1 MIKALNKKIVP
12 KKSLFRVLRVQVPF
26 LQRASA
32 LLSAL
37 VFLATVLVITVD
49 ANAVTPKQQY
59 YKAKEKYAI
68 LQKNKAHQKRRDKWL
83 SCIES
88 FETVYKLDPN
98 GPWAAAGMFKSAE
111 LYYEL
116 YKRSGKNAYRS
127 EALDRFERI
136 VKRYPQ
142 SRYRGESQKAIAVI
156 KSKPKSTTASSSKKL
171 QEKKYLKADACY
183 SRLRKSP
190 GKQKYRDQWETCID
204 KYDDAYRTD
213 MGGPYAAVSLYQT
226 GELYYG
232 LYRWSHIRADKEK
245 GTKRL
250 QNTIERYPDSSYAQK
265 AKSKLVAIHG
275 KNSQVLTGLEKKDPP
290 TGLYAEPSD
299 DIAKMIQDAGNA
311 QKPGGKS
318 SPAADGSMSIVQGL
332 RSWSN
337 PGYTRIVIDADRT
350 AKYEHHIL
358 KPDPSKRK
366 PPRLYVDLMNSRLKK
381 GIDTSVPI
389 NDHLLSKVRAGQNR
403 PDSVRVV
410 IDIKSYKYYKI
421 FNLSNPFRIVID
433 VRGDDQAVAQQHK
446 AASNQ
451 TVSKGKI
458 GPNALAKQLALG
470 VKTIVIDPGHGG
482 KGYGAPGY
490 YKGVHE
496 KRIVLD
502 ISKKLKKKIEQE
514 LNCTVYLTRSTD
526 RYLSLEERTAIA
538 NTKNADLFI
547 SIHTNSARD
556 RRAYGI
562 ETYFL
567 NLATD
572 DEAIRVAALENQTST
587 KNISDL
593 ETILND
599 LMQNAK
605 IYESKGLATSVQ
617 TSLNGHMRK
626 SYQRIKNKGVKQA
639 PFYVLL
645 GAQMPAILVETSFIS
660 NSRECKRL
668 TNEQYQNHL
677 CDGIIKGIR
686 KYMKEI
692 NPTALLRNNA
702 TAGSS

>member
-1 MIKALNKKIVP
+1 MRPLP
-12 KKSLFRVLRVQVPF
+12 
-26 LQRASA
+26 LQRTAA
-32 LLSAL
+32 VLSIL
-37 VFLATVLVITVD
+37 VFLATVLLIAVD
-49 ANAVTPKQQY
+49 ANALTPKEQY
-59 YKAKEKYAI
+59 YKAKKKYDQ
-68 LQKNKAHQKRRDKWL
+68 LLKNKAHQKRRDKWL
-83 SCIES
+83 ACIES

-98 GPWAAAGMFKSAE
+98 GPWAAAGMYRSAE
-111 LYYEL
+111 LYHEL

-136 VKRYPQ
+136 VKRYPK
-142 SRYRGESQKAIAVI
+142 SRYRDQSRKAIAAI
-156 KSKPKSTTASSSKKL
+156 TSKPQRTSAPSVKKI
-171 QEKKYLKADACY
+171 QEKKYLQADACY

-204 KYDDAYRTD
+204 KYDAAYKTD
-213 MGGPYAAVSLYQT
+213 MGGSYAAASLYQT
-226 GELYYG
+226 GELYHG

-245 GTKRL
+245 ATKRL
-250 QNTIERYPDSSYAQK
+250 QNTIERYPDSAYAQK
-265 AKSKLVAIHG
+265 AESKLIAIHG
-275 KNSQVLTGLEKKDPP
+275 KNSPVLKGLEKKEPP
-290 TGLYAEPSD
+290 TGLYIEQSD
-299 DIAKMIQDAGNA
+299 DISKMIQDSSGARKPAGEL
-311 QKPGGKS
+311 P
-318 SPAADGSMSIVQGL
+318 PAGDGPMTIVQGL

-337 PGYTRIVIDADRT
+337 PGYTRIVIDADRKT
-350 AKYEHHIL
+350 RYKHHIL
-358 KPDPSKRK
+358 KRDPSNKK
-366 PPRLYVDLMNSRLKK
+366 PPRMYVDLMNSRLKN

-389 NDHLLSKVRAGQNR
+389 NDNLLSKVRAGQNQ

-433 VRGDDQAVAQQHK
+433 VRGEDQAMA
-446 AASNQ
+446 
-451 TVSKGKI
+451 KGGNSIPVPGGTKGPI

-482 KGYGAPGY
+482 KDYGAPGY

-502 ISKKLKKKIEQE
+502 ISKKLKKRIEQE
-514 LNCTVYLTRSTD
+514 LNCKVYLTRSTD

-547 SIHTNSARD
+547 SIHTNSAKD

-605 IYESKGLATSVQ
+605 IHESKGLATSVQ
-617 TSLNGHMRK
+617 TSLNSHMRK
-626 SYQRIKNKGVKQA
+626 SYNRIKNKGVKQA

-660 NSRECKRL
+660 NPRECKRL
-668 TNEQYQNHL
+668 TTEQYQNHL

-686 KYMKEI
+686 KYIKEI
-692 NPTALLRNNA
+692 NPTALLRHNA
-702 TAGSS
+702 VPGGSG

>member
-1 MIKALNKKIVP
+1 MKALNKNITDTTRTGIRP
-12 KKSLFRVLRVQVPF
+12 LP
-26 LQRASA
+26 LQRTAA
-32 LLSAL
+32 VLSIL
-37 VFLATVLVITVD
+37 VFLATVLLITVD
-49 ANAVTPKQQY
+49 ANALSPKEQY
-59 YKAKEKYAI
+59 YKAKKKYDQ
-68 LQKNKAHQKRRDKWL
+68 LLKNKAHQKRRDKWL
-83 SCIES
+83 ACIES

-98 GPWAAAGMFKSAE
+98 GPWAAAGMYRSAE
-111 LYYEL
+111 LYHEL

-136 VKRYPQ
+136 IKRYPE
-142 SRYRGESQKAIAVI
+142 SRYRDQSRKAIAAI
-156 KSKPKSTTASSSKKL
+156 TSKPQRTSAPSAKKI
-171 QEKKYLKADACY
+171 QEKKYLQADACY

-204 KYDDAYRTD
+204 KYDAAYKTD
-213 MGGPYAAVSLYQT
+213 MGGPYAPASLYQT
-226 GELYYG
+226 GELYHG

-245 GTKRL
+245 ATKRL
-250 QNTIERYPDSSYAQK
+250 QNTIERYPDSAYAQK
-265 AKSKLVAIHG
+265 AESKLIAIHG
-275 KNSQVLTGLEKKDPP
+275 KNSPVLKGLEKKEPP
-290 TGLYAEPSD
+290 TGLYIEQSD
-299 DIAKMIQDAGNA
+299 DISKMIQDSSGARKPAG
-311 QKPGGKS
+311 KLP
-318 SPAADGSMSIVQGL
+318 PAGDGPMTIVQGL

-337 PGYTRIVIDADRT
+337 PGYTRIVIDADRKT
-350 AKYEHHIL
+350 RYKHHIL
-358 KPDPSKRK
+358 KRDPSNKK
-366 PPRLYVDLMNSRLKK
+366 PPRMYVDLMNSRLKK

-389 NDHLLSKVRAGQNR
+389 NDNLLSKVRAGQNQ

-433 VRGDDQAVAQQHK
+433 VRGEDQAMA
-446 AASNQ
+446 
-451 TVSKGKI
+451 KGGNSIPVPGGTEGPI

-482 KGYGAPGY
+482 KDYGAPGY

-502 ISKKLKKKIEQE
+502 ISKRLKKRIEQE
-514 LNCTVYLTRSTD
+514 LNCKVYLTRSTD

-547 SIHTNSARD
+547 SIHTNSAKD

-605 IYESKGLATSVQ
+605 IHESKGLATSVQ
-617 TSLNGHMRK
+617 TSLNSHMRK
-626 SYQRIKNKGVKQA
+626 SYNRIKNKGVKQA

-660 NSRECKRL
+660 NPRECKRL
-668 TNEQYQNHL
+668 TTEEYQNHL
-677 CDGIIKGIR
+677 CDGIVKGIQ
-686 KYMKEI
+686 KYIKEI
-692 NPTALLRNNA
+692 NPTALLRHNA
-702 TAGSS
+702 VPGGSG

>member
-1 MIKALNKKIVP
+1 MTALRKNITNKTRAGLRP
-12 KKSLFRVLRVQVPF
+12 LSLRRTAAVL
-26 LQRASA
+26 ST
-32 LLSAL
+32 L
-37 VFLATVLVITVD
+37 VFLAAVLLTRAD
-49 ANAVTPKQQY
+49 AHALTPKEQY
-59 YKAKEKYAI
+59 YKAKGKYSQ
-68 LQKNKAHQKRRDKWL
+68 LLKNKAHQKRRDKWL
-83 SCIES
+83 ACIES

-98 GPWAAAGMFKSAE
+98 GPWAAAGMYRSAE

-136 VKRYPQ
+136 IKRYPQ
-142 SRYRGESQKAIAVI
+142 SRYSDQSRKAIAAI
-156 KSKPKSTTASSSKKL
+156 RSRPKPASVPSAKKF
-171 QEKKYLKADACY
+171 QEKKYLQADACY

-204 KYDDAYRTD
+204 KYDAAYKTD
-213 MGGPYAAVSLYQT
+213 MGGPYAAASLYQT
-226 GELYYG
+226 GELYHG

-245 GTKRL
+245 ATKRL
-250 QNTIERYPDSSYAQK
+250 QNTIERYPDSAYAQK
-265 AKSKLVAIHG
+265 AESKLIAIHG
-275 KNSQVLTGLEKKDPP
+275 KNSPVLKTLDKKQAA
-290 TGLYAEPSD
+290 TGLYIEQSD
-299 DIAKMIQDAGNA
+299 EISKMIQD
-311 QKPGGKS
+311 S
-318 SPAADGSMSIVQGL
+318 SGARKPAAKLAPTGDGPMTIVQGL

-337 PGYTRIVIDADRT
+337 PGYTRIVIDADRKT
-350 AKYEHHIL
+350 RYKHHIL
-358 KPDPSKRK
+358 KRDPSIKK

-389 NDHLLSKVRAGQNR
+389 NDNLLSKVRAGQNQ

-433 VRGDDQAVAQQHK
+433 VRGEDQAVA
-446 AASNQ
+446 
-451 TVSKGKI
+451 KGGNSAPVQGGTKGPI

-482 KGYGAPGY
+482 RDYGAPGY

-502 ISKKLKKKIEQE
+502 ISKKLKRRIEQE
-514 LNCTVYLTRSTD
+514 LNCKVYLTRSTD

-547 SIHTNSARD
+547 SIHTNSAED

-605 IYESKGLATSVQ
+605 IHESKGLATSVQ
-617 TSLNGHMRK
+617 TYLNSHMRK
-626 SYQRIKNKGVKQA
+626 SYNRIKNKGVKQA

-660 NSRECKRL
+660 NPRECKRL
-668 TNEQYQNHL
+668 TTEQYQNHL
-677 CDGIIKGIR
+677 SEGILKGIQ
-686 KYMKEI
+686 KYIKEI
-692 NPTALLRNNA
+692 NPTALLRHNA
-702 TAGSS
+702 ATGGSG

>member
-1 MIKALNKKIVP
+1 MTAWNKNIAGTTRAGIRP
-12 KKSLFRVLRVQVPF
+12 LL
-26 LQRASA
+26 LQRTAA
-32 LLSAL
+32 LLSIL
-37 VFLATVLVITVD
+37 VFLATVLLITVD
-49 ANAVTPKQQY
+49 ANALTPKEQY
-59 YKAKEKYAI
+59 YKAKKKYDQ
-68 LQKNKAHQKRRDKWL
+68 LLKNKAHQKRRDKWL
-83 SCIES
+83 ACIES

-98 GPWAAAGMFKSAE
+98 GPWAAAGMYRSAE
-111 LYYEL
+111 LYHEL

-136 VKRYPQ
+136 IKRYPKSRYKGQ
-142 SRYRGESQKAIAVI
+142 SRKAIAAI
-156 KSKPKSTTASSSKKL
+156 KSKPKSTSAPSAKKL
-171 QEKKYLKADACY
+171 QEKKYLQADACY

-204 KYDDAYRTD
+204 KYDAAYKTD
-213 MGGPYAAVSLYQT
+213 MGGPYAAASLYQT
-226 GELYYG
+226 GELYHG
-232 LYRWSHIRADKEK
+232 LYRWSHIRADREK
-245 GTKRL
+245 ATNRL

-265 AKSKLVAIHG
+265 AESKLIVMHG
-275 KNSQVLTGLEKKDPP
+275 KNSPVLKGLEKKEAS
-290 TGLYAEPSD
+290 TGLYIDQSD
-299 DIAKMIQDAGNA
+299 DISKMIQDSAGTRNTA
-311 QKPGGKS
+311 GKLP
-318 SPAADGSMSIVQGL
+318 PAADGHMTIVQGL

-337 PGYTRIVIDADRT
+337 PGYTRIVIDADRKT
-350 AKYEHHIL
+350 RYKHHIL
-358 KPDPSKRK
+358 KRDPSNKK
-366 PPRLYVDLMNSRLKK
+366 PPRMYVDLMNSRLKK

-389 NDHLLSKVRAGQNR
+389 NDNLLSKVRAGQNQ

-433 VRGDDQAVAQQHK
+433 VRGEDQAMA
-446 AASNQ
+446 
-451 TVSKGKI
+451 KGGNSIPVQGGTKGPI

-482 KGYGAPGY
+482 KDYGAPGY

-547 SIHTNSARD
+547 SIHTNSAKD

-605 IYESKGLATSVQ
+605 IHESKGLATSVQ
-617 TSLNGHMRK
+617 VSLNSHMRR
-626 SYQRIKNKGVKQA
+626 SYNRIKNKGVKQA

-660 NSRECKRL
+660 NPRECKRL
-668 TNEQYQNHL
+668 TTEQYQNHL

-686 KYMKEI
+686 KYIKEI

-702 TAGSS
+702 ATGSSG

>member
-1 MIKALNKKIVP
+1 M
-12 KKSLFRVLRVQVPF
+12 
-26 LQRASA
+26 
-32 LLSAL
+32 
-37 VFLATVLVITVD
+37 
-49 ANAVTPKQQY
+49 
-59 YKAKEKYAI
+59 
-68 LQKNKAHQKRRDKWL
+68 
-83 SCIES
+83 
-88 FETVYKLDPN
+88 
-98 GPWAAAGMFKSAE
+98 
-111 LYYEL
+111 
-116 YKRSGKNAYRS
+116 
-127 EALDRFERI
+127 
-136 VKRYPQ
+136 
-142 SRYRGESQKAIAVI
+142 
-156 KSKPKSTTASSSKKL
+156 
-171 QEKKYLKADACY
+171 
-183 SRLRKSP
+183 
-190 GKQKYRDQWETCID
+190 
-204 KYDDAYRTD
+204 
-213 MGGPYAAVSLYQT
+213 
-226 GELYYG
+226 
-232 LYRWSHIRADKEK
+232 
-245 GTKRL
+245 
-250 QNTIERYPDSSYAQK
+250 ERYPDSAYAQK
-265 AKSKLVAIHG
+265 AESKLITIHG
-275 KNSQVLTGLEKKDPP
+275 KNSSVLTGLEKKEAAA
-290 TGLYAEPSD
+290 GLYADQSD
-299 DIAKMIQDAGNA
+299 DITKMIQSAGSA
-311 QKPGGKS
+311 QKPAGKMQ
-318 SPAADGSMSIVQGL
+318 PAADGPMAVVQGL

-337 PGYTRIVIDADRT
+337 PGYTRIVIDADRKT
-350 AKYEHHIL
+350 SYEHHIL
-358 KPDPSKRK
+358 RPDPSKKK

-433 VRGDDQAVAQQHK
+433 VRGEDQGVAQGGK
-446 AASNQ
+446 DT
-451 TVSKGKI
+451 TVQGGAKGKI
-458 GPNALAKQLALG
+458 GPSALAKQLALG

-482 KGYGAPGY
+482 KDYGAPGY

-502 ISKKLKKKIEQE
+502 IAKKLKKKIEQE
-514 LNCTVYLTRSTD
+514 LNFTVYLTRSTD

-547 SIHTNSARD
+547 SIHTNSAKD
-556 RRAYGI
+556 SRAYGI

-605 IYESKGLATSVQ
+605 INESKGLATSVQ

-626 SYQRIKNKGVKQA
+626 SYNRIKNKGVKQA

-660 NSRECKRL
+660 NPRECKRL
-668 TNEQYQNHL
+668 TNQQYQNHL

-686 KYMKEI
+686 RYIKEI

-702 TAGSS
+702 NAGGSG